1 MNIAT
6 VPNHFPGVPPW
17 PLISPAVSPNM
28 STDVKSA
35 LRGIAPGPPEV
46 IYSSAAE
53 AWKGF
58 LVEKHVCS
66 PGVRAPAM
74 TDRHVISLLCGRAA
88 RFEYGSEGCRGGLSI
103 EPPGSLTIIPN
114 GQVPGVRLH
123 TSAEFTHCA
132 LDEDFTRGVLNEMEP
147 RPCSQPV
154 FRVGVRDTGTQ
165 WILDLLFHELEA
177 DAPTGRLYVESLVFA
192 LATRY
197 LLLFRSG
204 HGEKQKPQIAA
215 LPQRILNRVRARIE
229 ASVDTDIS
237 LGALAE
243 ESGYSRAHF
252 LRMFREATGVTP
264 HQYVLDVRL
273 RHAQQW
279 LRKKNSALID
289 IAAACGFSS
298 QSHMT
303 SVFRKRLGMTPGEFR
318 RMA

>member
-1 MNIAT
+1 
-6 VPNHFPGVPPW
+6 
-17 PLISPAVSPNM
+17 
-28 STDVKSA
+28 
-35 LRGIAPGPPEV
+35 
-46 IYSSAAE
+46 
-53 AWKGF
+53 
-58 LVEKHVCS
+58 
-66 PGVRAPAM
+66 M

-252 LRMFREATGVTP
+252 LRMFREATGATP

-273 RHAQQW
+273 RHAQEW

-289 IAAACGFSS
+289 IAAVCGFSS

-303 SVFRKRLGMTPGEFR
+303 SVFRKRLGVTPGEFR
-318 RMA
+318 RTA